1 MSTQDNQH
9 RRTVEVSRPPTPG
22 EIRFGYG
29 CRHYATVPAEMVKGR
44 RYITINGNRYT
55 VPR

>member
-1 MSTQDNQH
+1 MTTQDSQP

>member
-1 MSTQDNQH
+1 MSTQDSQH

-29 CRHYATVPAEMVKGR
+29 CRHYATVPAETVQGR

-55 VPR
+55 VAR

>member
-9 RRTVEVSRPPTPG
+9 RRTVEVSREPTPG

-29 CRHYATVPAEMVKGR
+29 CRHYATVPAEMVAGR

>member
-1 MSTQDNQH
+1 MNAQDN
-9 RRTVEVSRPPTPG
+9 RPRTIEVSRPPTPG

-29 CRHYATVPAEMVKGR
+29 CRHYATVPAEMVTGR
-44 RYITINGNRYT
+44 RYITINGHRYT

>member
-1 MSTQDNQH
+1 MNAQADN
-9 RRTVEVSRPPTPG
+9 RPRTVEVSRPPTPA

-29 CRHYATVPAEMVKGR
+29 CRHCATVPAEMVKGR

>member
-29 CRHYATVPAEMVKGR
+29 CRHCATVPAEMVKGR
-44 RYITINGNRYT
+44 QYITINGNRYT